1 MKKKIIIL
9 IIILLWS
16 PKIVFSQFS
25 EVSQSAISLK
35 LEVERNVK
43 SQIENLL
50 NNLVGLNKYNVLV
63 NAVVTTETTTTRR
76 KVYIPKKAP
85 EEIVKSFLPGIP
97 LPKRGGEG
105 ETSYKD
111 ESIDEVIKQP
121 RISKILI
128 TIFLSDKVNVNV
140 ESKIREAVNGLSIA
154 PQGGEMVLDIK
165 RAPFKTSV
173 SEFLTNQQMV
183 IVIGIILTFALL
195 IFLFGPVRGFM
206 KNFVRTL
213 QERKGSEI
221 SVEMPGGAGIPG
233 AGGGVLSPAGMPLS
247 LGSGKANELTTEII
261 PGESIEEGIL
271 VEREG
276 ARKIIRPFSFVKKS
290 NLQNL
295 VYLVQNESPEIISLI
310 LSYLTTEEAANV
322 ISSLP
327 SELQGKV
334 ALAMAT
340 IKQASAE
347 SVIKAEENIKKRI
360 DFLIGGLERFVGI
373 MDSIDGETRDEILS
387 ALEKE
392 NSVVAERVKKEMFI
406 FENIVDLDNSALQ
419 LILREVRTDSLAK
432 ALKDATEDVISKV
445 MKNISA
451 GAATLLKE
459 EMDLNVN
466 IQASS
471 VYEERK
477 KIVGVIRKM
486 EKEGKITVKRERKKS
501 DKVFKIE
508 KLEAEGFGREK
519 EEIKENKEKE
529 AEKKEE
535 IISSAKMSEGKKEE
549 IKKEEKL
556 FTKAL
561 SQEMSY
567 TVEKKVSLSDYKN
580 KKEKGISIAGIFGEI
595 DWKKANREE
604 KKTNKKEEVAEELLF
619 TGGKSSEKQNIKNEV
634 ITKTAAPAVDVNLMN
649 KEKALEHYKNGLK
662 KYEEKKFD
670 DAIIEFQESARYNG
684 NLWQTYLCLGHC
696 YRAKKTIDEMVKA
709 YKKSLELNPNNR
721 ELNEWLKQ
729 YEEKIKVA

>member
-1 MKKKIIIL
+1 MNKKIIIL

-50 NNLVGLNKYNVLV
+50 NNLVGQNKYNVLV

-97 LPKRGGEG
+97 SMPKKGGEG
-105 ETSYKD
+105 DTNYKD

-128 TIFLSDKVNVNV
+128 TIFLSDKVDVNV

-233 AGGGVLSPAGMPLS
+233 AGGVLSPAGTPLS
-247 LGSGKANELTTEII
+247 LGPGKANELTTEII

-340 IKQASAE
+340 LKQASAE

-508 KLEAEGFGREK
+508 KLEETFGREK

-535 IISSAKMSEGKKEE
+535 IIYPAKMSEGKKEE

-561 SQEMSY
+561 SQETSY

-595 DWKKANREE
+595 DWKKADREE
-604 KKTNKKEEVAEELLF
+604 KKTNKKEEVAEELF

-634 ITKTAAPAVDVNLMN
+634 ISKPSAPAVDVNSMN
-649 KEKALEHYKNGLK
+649 KERALEHYKNGLK

-670 DAIIEFQESARYNG
+670 DAIMEFQESARYNG

-696 YRAKKTIDEMVKA
+696 YRAKKTIDEMVRA